1 MDSRAGGEAALGA
14 LGINAPIQ
22 PQIRCPDTAHSR
34 TMMMLWLLRNKP
46 EGLWLTLDQFDRS
59 AQVLDQWRA
68 QTQPTYTWG

>member
-1 MDSRAGGEAALGA
+1 
-14 LGINAPIQ
+14 
-22 PQIRCPDTAHSR
+22 
-34 TMMMLWLLRNKP
+34 MMMLWLLRNKP